1 MTRQEIE
8 ERLIAKAWQDGA
20 FKNQLLSNPKAA
32 FESEGISLP
41 ENIEVRAVEE
51 TPNAFYLVI
60 PVQPSG
66 TEELSEAEL
75 EAIAGG
81 SWVNIGCIEV
91 NLE

>member
-8 ERLIAKAWQDGA
+8 ERLIVKAWQDGA
-20 FKNQLLSNPKAA
+20 FKNQLLSNP
-32 FESEGISLP
+32 
-41 ENIEVRAVEE
+41 VEE
-51 TPNAFYLVI
+51 TPNAFYIVI

-81 SWVNIGCIEV
+81 SWIDFGCMGGLEV
-91 NLE
+91 SA